1 MNYRQATIEDWPFV
15 KKYGRQFFDL
25 SGWKRVLGEDADCT
39 HGLDQLIGAP
49 NVFFMVAEDG
59 DKIVGGIGVVVAP
72 SQTVQTKLLAQE
84 LFWYVD
90 EDYRHTRV
98 AIQLYRSAERW
109 AKEVG
114 AVAITMA
121 LLEGSMP
128 DAVAEMYVRMGY
140 EQVERIF
147 VKGL

>member
-15 KKYGRQFFDL
+15 QKYGRQFFDL
-25 SGWKRVLGEDADCT
+25 SGWKKVLGDDADCT
-39 HGLDQLIGAP
+39 QGLDQLIGAP

-98 AIQLYRSAERW
+98 AIQLYLSAERW
-109 AKEVG
+109 AKDVG

-128 DAVAEMYVRMGY
+128 DTVAEMYTRMGY

>member
-1 MNYRQATIEDWPFV
+1 MDYRQATIEDWPFV
-15 KKYGRQFFDL
+15 QKYARQFFDL
-25 SGWKRVLGEDADCT
+25 SGWKRVLGQDADCT
-39 HGLDQLIGAP
+39 HGLDRLIGTP
-49 NVFFMVAEDG
+49 NVFFMVAADG
-59 DKIVGGIGVVVAP
+59 DRVVGGIGVVVAP
-72 SQTVQTKLLAQE
+72 SQTVQDKLLAQE

-90 EDYRHTRV
+90 EDYRQTRV
-98 AIQLYRSAERW
+98 AVQLYRSAERW

-121 LLEGSMP
+121 LLERSMP
-128 DAVAEMYVRMGY
+128 ETVASMYERMGY

>member
-1 MNYRQATIEDWPFV
+1 MNYRPATIEDWPFV
-15 KKYGRQFFDL
+15 QKYARQFFDL
-25 SGWKRVLGEDADCT
+25 SGWKRVLGQDADCT
-39 HGLDQLIGAP
+39 HGLDRLIGAP
-49 NVFFMVAEDG
+49 NVFFMVATDG
-59 DKIVGGIGVVVAP
+59 DRVVGGIGVVVAH
-72 SQTVQTKLLAQE
+72 SQTVQDKLLAQE

-90 EDYRHTRV
+90 EDYRQTRV
-98 AIQLYRSAERW
+98 AVQLYRSAERW

-128 DAVAEMYVRMGY
+128 ETVASMYERMGY